1 MRIFVDTSGLLA
13 VLDASDRWHPAT
25 RQTWEHL
32 LTTGAELVTTS
43 YVLVELYALAQRRLG
58 MEAVRTLYTDIQP
71 VLTVLWVDE
80 AMHRA
85 GVEALLGSGRRGPS
99 LVDCVSFVA
108 MRQEGIVD
116 ALALDAH
123 FAAQGF
129 RCHPEVSLG

>member
-1 MRIFVDTSGLLA
+1 MRIFADTSGLLA

-25 RQTWEHL
+25 RQTWDQL
-32 LTTGAELVTTS
+32 LTTGAEPVTTS
-43 YVLVELYALAQRRLG
+43 YVLGELYALVQRHRG
-58 MEAVRTLYTDIQP
+58 TEAVRTLYVNIQP

-80 AMHRA
+80 AM
-85 GVEALLGSGRRGPS
+85 LGSGRREPS

-123 FAAQGF
+123 FAARGF
-129 RCHPEVSLG
+129 RCQPEVSAE

>member
-25 RQTWEHL
+25 RQTWDEL

-85 GVEALLGSGRRGPS
+85 GVEALLSSGRRGPS

-129 RCHPEVSLG
+129 RCHPEVSVE